1 MTTIAVCKENKQM
14 FEFDFTN
21 KYMFNNTKLQKDSN
35 DKMVNNQ
42 HFEVISHNGNLKG
55 KQKSTIEKIP
65 AKRTTRLAF
74 CHGSR

>member
-1 MTTIAVCKENKQM
+1 MTTIAVCKEMSN
-14 FEFDFTN
+14 FDFTN
-21 KYMFNNTKLQKDSN
+21 TCSTTPNCKRIDSN
-35 DKMVNNQ
+35 DSIYDKSQ

-74 CHGSR
+74 CHVSR

>member
-1 MTTIAVCKENKQM
+1 MTTIAVCKEMSK
-14 FEFDFTN
+14 FDFTN
-21 KYMFNNTKLQKDSN
+21 TCSTTPNCKRIATTVY
-35 DKMVNNQ
+35 DKSQ

-74 CHGSR
+74 CHVSR